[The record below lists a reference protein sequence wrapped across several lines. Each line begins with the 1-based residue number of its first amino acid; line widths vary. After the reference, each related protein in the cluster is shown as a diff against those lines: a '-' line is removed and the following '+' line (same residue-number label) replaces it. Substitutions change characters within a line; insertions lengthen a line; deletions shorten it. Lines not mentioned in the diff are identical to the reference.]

1 MSLFPFQ
8 SEKRADYLGAWMGR
22 TLLYRKQLL
31 IFRTLA
37 GVGGGGMA
45 VVGNVIVSD
54 AVPLKSRGIYQGC
67 EWILSFMSGGSKL
80 CEDSQDQARPKVLL
94 FVITSRSG

>member
-1 MSLFPFQ
+1 MHVD
-8 SEKRADYLGAWMGR
+8 RAI
-22 TLLYRKQLL
+22 LLYRKQLL

-67 EWILSFMSGGSKL
+67 EWVLSFFG
-80 CEDSQDQARPKVLL
+80 DSNLRKVSRDHATRHTPISL
-94 FVITSRSG
+94 FVSTG